1 MIREVKKRKPVFEYK
16 RVLAVLLLLA
26 LSTVVFVFINDMRE
40 RGISKPIE
48 DKSRSGKKVR
58 ESISVSEKTP
68 TKKTRRVAIVIDD
81 IGYDLSQV
89 DELLKIR
96 APLTFAV
103 LPHCQHS
110 QEAAERIH
118 RAGKEV
124 LLHLPMEPLSPEKNP
139 GKGVLLSGM
148 SRDDIRRVLEE
159 DLADVPYA
167 VGANN
172 HMGSRFMEDE
182 SGLRVLFGILEEKG
196 IFFVDSLTTGRSRG
210 RAAAVDTGIPFIA
223 RDIFIDGGDKHDTS
237 SEDFLKAVKMNGSR
251 EGVVVIGHP
260 YPSTIDT
267 VRVSI
272 EKLREEGLEVVPVSK
287 LVKRQP

>member
-1 MIREVKKRKPVFEYK
+1 MKKRKPVFEYK

>member
-1 MIREVKKRKPVFEYK
+1 VKKRKPVFEYK

-40 RGISKPIE
+40 REISKPIE

-148 SRDDIRRVLEE
+148 RRDDIRRVLEE

>member
-1 MIREVKKRKPVFEYK
+1 MKKRKPVFEYK

-68 TKKTRRVAIVIDD
+68 TKKTRQVAIVIDD

-148 SRDDIRRVLEE
+148 RRDDIRRVLEE

-223 RDIFIDGGDKHDTS
+223 RDIFIDGGDKQDTS

>member
-1 MIREVKKRKPVFEYK
+1 MKKRKPVFEYK

-40 RGISKPIE
+40 REISKPIE

-148 SRDDIRRVLEE
+148 RRDDIRRVLEE

>member
-1 MIREVKKRKPVFEYK
+1 MKKRKPVFEYK

-124 LLHLPMEPLSPEKNP
+124 LLHLPM
-139 GKGVLLSGM
+139 
-148 SRDDIRRVLEE
+148 
-159 DLADVPYA
+159 
-167 VGANN
+167 
-172 HMGSRFMEDE
+172 
-182 SGLRVLFGILEEKG
+182 
-196 IFFVDSLTTGRSRG
+196 
-210 RAAAVDTGIPFIA
+210 
-223 RDIFIDGGDKHDTS
+223 
-237 SEDFLKAVKMNGSR
+237 
-251 EGVVVIGHP
+251 
-260 YPSTIDT
+260 
-267 VRVSI
+267 
-272 EKLREEGLEVVPVSK
+272 
-287 LVKRQP
+287 

>member
-1 MIREVKKRKPVFEYK
+1 MKKRKPVFEYK

-68 TKKTRRVAIVIDD
+68 TNKTRRVAIVIDD

-148 SRDDIRRVLEE
+148 RRDDIRRVLEE

-223 RDIFIDGGDKHDTS
+223 RDIFIDGGDKQDTS

>member
-68 TKKTRRVAIVIDD
+68 TNKTRRVAIVIDD

-148 SRDDIRRVLEE
+148 RRDDIRRVLEE

-223 RDIFIDGGDKHDTS
+223 RDIFIDGGDKQDTS